1 MIDNSEYFSCYFHK
15 NINYRLEKSLFP
27 HDLKLADVAPVY
39 KNKSINKAFEDNFRC
54 VSILSNISK
63 VYKKCIYDQ
72 IQTYFDKILSKYQ
85 CGFRKGYNSQHSLIA
100 LIEKMENKC

>member
-15 NINYRLEKSLFP
+15 NINHRLEQSLFP
-27 HDLKLADVAPVY
+27 HDLKLADVVPVY

-72 IQTYFDKILSKYQ
+72 IQTYFDKILCKYQ
-85 CGFRKGYNSQHSLIA
+85 CGFRKGYRSQHCLTA
-100 LIEKMENKC
+100 LIEK

>member
-1 MIDNSEYFSCYFHK
+1 MEQ
-15 NINYRLEKSLFP
+15 SLFP

-63 VYKKCIYDQ
+63 VYKNASMIKFKP
-72 IQTYFDKILSKYQ
+72 T
-85 CGFRKGYNSQHSLIA
+85 LI
-100 LIEKMENKC
+100 KFYVNTNVDFVKVTDHNTV